1 MMRIPRLLTCIVAV
15 VAFGAVSPVAMAGE
29 QNVRANT
36 ERLSGNQQRDVDAL
50 IRLVDAVSSDEA
62 APTDVTVAW
71 ETNVFVKGG
80 DGTTYVPFTVGIDRS
95 KLGTEDAA
103 IYVRVVAKGDLTPA
117 EVEARAR
124 LAAVARRTSEKATY
138 AWTDIHFVEV
148 PDDGLV
154 SRAMSLQPGEYDV
167 FIAVKNQ
174 APRRGDQPDAKL
186 GVLHRDLTV
195 PDYTA
200 QELLTSSI
208 IVANSIEILSSPL
221 KDDDQQES
229 PYTFGRY
236 KVAPSVDRK
245 LNKSVAG
252 AQLEVLF
259 WIYGMQ
265 HSDGMPDVSVDFSFH
280 RKTPNGDKYFNKTPS
295 VNLDA
300 STLPEQFDVEAGHL
314 LPGNLAVPLSIFPEG
329 EYRLEIKVT
338 DELSGKTLTQNAAF
352 SVEA

>member
-1 MMRIPRLLTCIVAV
+1 MSIPRLLTWIVAV
-15 VAFGAVSPVAMAGE
+15 VAFGAVSPVAMAGQ

-36 ERLSGNQQRDVDAL
+36 EKLSGNQQRDIDAL

-71 ETNVFVKGG
+71 ESNVFVKGG

-103 IYVRVVAKGDLTPA
+103 IYVRVTAKGDLTPA
-117 EVEARAR
+117 EREARAR
-124 LAAVARRTSEKATY
+124 LAAVTRRTAEKATY

-174 APRRGDQPDAKL
+174 TPRRGDQPDAKL

-195 PDYTA
+195 PDYTVP
-200 QELLTSSI
+200 ELLTSSI
-208 IVANSIEILSSPL
+208 IVANSIELLRSPL
-221 KDDDQQES
+221 KDDEQQEN
-229 PYTFGRY
+229 PYTFGNY
-236 KVAPSVDRK
+236 KVAPSIDRK
-245 LNKSVAG
+245 LNKSG
-252 AQLEVLF
+252 ELQVLF

-265 HSDGMPDVSVDFSFH
+265 HSDGMPDVSVEYSFH
-280 RKTPNGDKYFNKTPS
+280 QKTTNGEKYFNKTAPQ
-295 VNLDA
+295 NLDA

-314 LPGNLAVPLSIFPEG
+314 LPANREVPLSIFPEG

-338 DELSGKTLTQNAAF
+338 DKLSGKTLTQNVVF